1 MKKILILLA
10 LTVVCCLSFSDVKS
24 AMTPKD
30 SVSIL
35 LNKLKKMKHSY
46 PRSLL
51 PQVFIEAWK
60 GDQEIRFRINEAT
73 ETLEVWIRDA
83 HAQVVIRR
91 QFYGNETLSNSIDIS
106 PLPSGEYT
114 LHFYPG
120 DMPETEYSGKFYK
133 KEEE

>member
-10 LTVVCCLSFSDVKS
+10 TGLVYVLLPTNVFGNSS
-24 AMTPKD
+24 AD
-30 SVSIL
+30 STLIIKQHIRKKIL
-35 LNKLKKMKHSY
+35 LRTRGIQHN
-46 PRSLL
+46 
-51 PQVFIEAWK
+51 IEAWK
-60 GDQEIRFRINEAT
+60 GGQEIRFRINEAT
-73 ETLEVWIRDA
+73 ETLEVWVRDA

>member
-10 LTVVCCLSFSDVKS
+10 TGLVYVLLPINVFGNSS
-24 AMTPKD
+24 AD
-30 SVSIL
+30 STLIIKQDIRKKIL
-35 LNKLKKMKHSY
+35 LRTRGIQHN
-46 PRSLL
+46 
-51 PQVFIEAWK
+51 IEASK